1 MERLLTLDEAAEEL
15 NLTPRYMR
23 RLVSERRIAFVRMG
37 RKIRISESDLA
48 AFVEAARVEPFG
60 RKDVWRVAG

>member
-15 NLTPRYMR
+15 NLTPRSMR
-23 RLVSERRIAFVRMG
+23 RLVNERRIAFVRMG